1 MFKDEEYIIRKNK
14 NLKYNHVVPID
25 LDNIPKDEIKLALKE
40 FSEGSFG
47 LETCLS
53 IMWKNNLK
61 TKACCAGEYGD
72 YDEAYILMDEK
83 VDLFRYLSEDLL
95 NNDMVAI
102 EKIYDKQRISF
113 CGTID
118 EKEQLL
124 KELANCI
131 MSGKKNH
138 DQLVQK
144 KLKKGYSNIYLQ
156 KKRKIIS
163 R

>member
-1 MFKDEEYIIRKNK
+1 M
-14 NLKYNHVVPID
+14 KYNHVVPVD

-61 TKACCAGEYGD
+61 TKACCAGEYGN

-131 MSGKKNH
+131 IAGKKNH

-144 KLKKGYSNIYLQ
+144 KLKKVIVMFIF
-156 KKRKIIS
+156 KRKEKL
-163 R
+163 